1 MCLGAIGF
9 MNSIFQYVSCW
20 RWRFETGDASEV
32 AMTFALGPLPFACK
46 VTDANEHVFFIF
58 CLAKIHRYWED
69 LPTMVKLWYPSAH
82 PRWDRINCNGPL
94 QLQSPRQ
101 WTLRHNQHQ
110 HPRWWRWGWSTSS
123 HPGGAEH
130 PIRKGSDWKW
140 CRFFLPGK
148 PGKPWETMRVSG
160 NSGLA

>member
-9 MNSIFQYVSCW
+9 MNSTFLYVSCW
-20 RWRFETGDASEV
+20 RWRFETGDDSEV

-46 VTDANEHVFFIF
+46 VTDANEHVFSFSPWQKSIGTGKIF
-58 CLAKIHRYWED
+58 QK
-69 LPTMVKLWYPSAH
+69 TMVKLWYPSAH
-82 PRWDRINCNGPL
+82 PRWDRIKPI

-123 HPGGAEH
+123 HPGPGAEH
-130 PIRKGSDWKW
+130 PILKGSDWKW
-140 CRFFLPGK
+140 CRIFL